1 MGHSSVATTFDLYGK
16 LLDRSEAEAVGK
28 VDAYL
33 SVGPSVGPTAAV
45 SSGSER
51 SGGGDPAT
59 EGAARRLR
67 P

>member
-51 SGGGDPAT
+51 WGRIRPPRARPA
-59 EGAARRLR
+59 A
-67 P
+67 